1 MTVHLLRTQ
10 DANVAHMK
18 AWPPTRALHLPS
30 MVGEVKGIYRMSDL
44 LQQLEVLPYG
54 IIIT

>member
-54 IIIT
+54 VIIT